1 MWAKQSRL
9 KVSRAL
15 RLRFHR
21 GARSASADS
30 GVSFALLRKFTR
42 ISAEYAEV
50 SIHSSSARHAPV
62 NNVLVS
68 HNQAEVI
75 LKAR

>member
-1 MWAKQSRL
+1 
-9 KVSRAL
+9 
-15 RLRFHR
+15 
-21 GARSASADS
+21 
-30 GVSFALLRKFTR
+30 VSFAFSCKPTR
-42 ISAEYAEV
+42 ISDEFAAEHLV
-50 SIHSSSARHAPV
+50 HSSSARHAPV